1 MSPAPTSSRE
11 ALLSSECPARCLLR
25 ASFIQSLSLFHPQPY
40 PIQCKL
46 PPGAHKLSCVSRRM
60 AFPYPG
66 KKGRAAGQCPP
77 RPLAAGLT
85 SSPKAPSGSQLLV
98 WECPAA
104 GCSWRASGEYC
115 SSLASLWLPGRRRM
129 GGTRP
134 AKGCPGLDS
143 TAVHLWARLGIL
155 ALSKGQAARKVRHV
169 GLMWPQGDPGLTV
182 SGAFND
188 ATNPFSGRAVVG
200 NMAWLQC
207 RHSRG

>member
-11 ALLSSECPARCLLR
+11 ALLSSECPACCLLR
-25 ASFIQSLSLFHPQPY
+25 ASFIQSLSVFHPQPY

-60 AFPYPG
+60 AFPYPERKEEQQASVPKAIG
-66 KKGRAAGQCPP
+66 SRADLISKGSLWVSTSGLGVPSSRLLLEGV
-77 RPLAAGLT
+77 RGILFLFGISLAAR
-85 SSPKAPSGSQLLV
+85 K
-98 WECPAA
+98 EDN
-104 GCSWRASGEYC
+104 
-115 SSLASLWLPGRRRM
+115 

-155 ALSKGQAARKVRHV
+155 ALTKGQAARKVRHV
-169 GLMWPQGDPGLTV
+169 GLTWLQGDPGLTA
-182 SGAFND
+182 SGAFNG